1 MTEIWYSILL
11 SDQTYTSLCTCLQE
25 LIHVACSEV
34 LSLNTSGLLV
44 LDDNHLTELKSVWK
58 MWLDLNVRKTIW
70 IQKQRI
76 QEMNGDPQSSFGKI
90 AYYNCIPTEHVKSA
104 KKWMEGGIFSQAK
117 LPLVA
122 ENPTLTGS
130 QIMSPSDLLSY
141 SCPSSVLPFTG
152 WDYLEVKKFMHC
164 NSLVTMYGAYIE
176 NVLQRFK
183 QKLSTKHISFQVVLG
198 NCMDIEQFL
207 EPGVKYDRILTSNLI
222 DYIPIPRL
230 LKLCS
235 RKLNHC
241 NPSAT
246 IVTETQNWVP
256 DFCPDACAA
265 AITIKSLLFELIET
279 TLEDT
284 HNSSLLANENVTSV
298 QEYLDNSAQFLEYLR
313 ASFYARHLAEEE
325 SREYKHCKLPFL
337 KELGNDFQLRLRDF
351 IRNENR
357 LVFFKQAMNCRRV
370 TMVTGKERSLEWV
383 PL

>member
-1 MTEIWYSILL
+1 
-11 SDQTYTSLCTCLQE
+11 
-25 LIHVACSEV
+25 
-34 LSLNTSGLLV
+34 
-44 LDDNHLTELKSVWK
+44 
-58 MWLDLNVRKTIW
+58 
-70 IQKQRI
+70 
-76 QEMNGDPQSSFGKI
+76 
-90 AYYNCIPTEHVKSA
+90 
-104 KKWMEGGIFSQAK
+104 
-117 LPLVA
+117 
-122 ENPTLTGS
+122 
-130 QIMSPSDLLSY
+130 
-141 SCPSSVLPFTG
+141 
-152 WDYLEVKKFMHC
+152 
-164 NSLVTMYGAYIE
+164 MYGAYIE